1 MNIDFYIPGG
11 GGCLMYFLYANI
23 DIEHLDAHC
32 SHLSKLCCET
42 AGGRAGLVD
51 KYPPI
56 AGQFVVLS
64 KKCSCFITRIMKREQ
79 QTSLL
84 ISFSSCKTN
93 KEKQSNVFLELG
105 KYFKVDD
112 EELRILR
119 G

>member
-1 MNIDFYIPGG
+1 
-11 GGCLMYFLYANI
+11 MYFLYANI

-32 SHLSKLCCET
+32 SHLSKLCCQT
-42 AGGRAGLVD
+42 VGGRAGLVD

-84 ISFSSCKTN
+84 ISFSSI
-93 KEKQSNVFLELG
+93 KQIENEVFTTKKIISSLFNL
-105 KYFKVDD
+105 YVDD
-112 EELRILR
+112 EELRIIR
-119 G
+119 R